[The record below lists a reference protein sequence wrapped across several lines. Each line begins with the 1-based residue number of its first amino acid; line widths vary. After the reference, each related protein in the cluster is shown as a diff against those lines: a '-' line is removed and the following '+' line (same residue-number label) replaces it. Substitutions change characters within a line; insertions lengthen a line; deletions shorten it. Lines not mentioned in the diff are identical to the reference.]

1 MSPGFV
7 GLEWKLSHRDGRGG
21 RTHAEEGILD
31 ETAPNLDT
39 DGRVAWQLLDLSCAG
54 APSDTAPHL
63 DPSKSELLSILTAS
77 VSKSTPLLGSVLGA
91 FWPDEEGATNNLKDE
106 CGTYMM
112 GLRKD
117 EDRGTRTLPNF
128 CPKVL
133 IGECRAAPKFRPMD
147 TRRKTI
153 TIPSRLDRP
162 LLHHT
167 NV

>member
-1 MSPGFV
+1 M
-7 GLEWKLSHRDGRGG
+7 
-21 RTHAEEGILD
+21 
-31 ETAPNLDT
+31 
-39 DGRVAWQLLDLSCAG
+39 LDLSCAG

-77 VSKSTPLLGSVLGA
+77 VSKSTPLLGRYVYSIIETKTHPHDAYSVLGA